1 MKSDAEIVTIGKL
14 SKYLSPSSSPP
25 SNCLRKNDQLPC
37 FNPREVTG
45 ASTLKQSIKWRVA
58 EGATQLLRSYS
69 ERTRRMSAEQGLL
82 RSAPRN

>member
-14 SKYLSPSSSPP
+14 SKYRVHRPP

-45 ASTLKQSIKWRVA
+45 ASTLKQSIKWPVA
-58 EGATQLLRSYS
+58 EGAT
-69 ERTRRMSAEQGLL
+69 
-82 RSAPRN
+82 